1 MKRART
7 SLAVALAALLA
18 GCIASIDNRV
28 RGHDQDGGATPDGG
42 VVLGGSVTSIKDR
55 CPESKP
61 GAPVLR
67 RLTRQELQNTIG
79 DIFPE
84 IAGDWGGVQLGPD
97 PNSRLG
103 FNNDGFVLTTGDSVA
118 ENILGTAEDVAR
130 LVSDPMRLPL
140 VLPCSQT
147 TPDASCALSFI
158 DKYAPRLFRR
168 PLTAAERT
176 SYGAYHTS
184 VSGRSNFA
192 MGIKWT
198 LVALL
203 QSPHAIY
210 RSELGDS
217 GGGAYTPGQAYA
229 LSQYQIATELA
240 YTYGG
245 STPSADLLAK
255 AGRGE
260 LGSPDALMNEARQL
274 LQTPRG
280 QEVVREFF
288 RQWLQYRTVADK
300 VKTTTKDFDLVKG
313 PMAEETRRFID
324 QVVFTNHGGVRDL
337 LVAPYTVVNGALT
350 GFYGFGAASTADYQ
364 LITRPSNAAIGI
376 LAQGSILAGNA
387 QADRSS
393 PTKRGLLVYEKLF
406 CNERPQV
413 PPNVPKLETTAPA
426 DSATTTRE
434 RFEKLHASSDFC
446 KSCHTHFDPIG
457 FGSEHF
463 DEVGRFRANEN
474 GNTIDATGS
483 VTRADPQTGAMSTV
497 ISFDGLADL
506 ATKAASLPEV
516 SDCVGGFLASYAYGG
531 VFECPAED
539 QRKALAEGKYGL
551 VEYLVQL
558 ATAPHFVRRVP

>member
-1 MKRART
+1 MTAARAC
-7 SLAVALAALLA
+7 LAAVLA
-18 GCIASIDNRV
+18 SLVAACNGSIDNRLE
-28 RGHDQDGGATPDGG
+28 GHGEDAGTSADGG
-42 VVLGGSVTSIKDR
+42 VVLGGSVTGIKDR
-55 CPESKP
+55 CPESKA

-103 FNNDGFVLTTGDSVA
+103 FTNDSFVLMAGDSVS
-118 ENILGTAEDVAR
+118 EKILG
-130 LVSDPMRLPL
+130 
-140 VLPCSQT
+140 
-147 TPDASCALSFI
+147 
-158 DKYAPRLFRR
+158 PRLFRR
-168 PLTAAERT
+168 PLSDAERT
-176 SYGAYHTS
+176 SYGAYHAS

-192 MGIKWT
+192 MGVKWT

-210 RSELGDS
+210 RSELGDN
-217 GGGAYTPGQAYA
+217 GGAGYTPGQTYA
-229 LSQYQIATELA
+229 LSQYQIATELS

-245 STPSADLLAK
+245 SAPTPDLLAK
-255 AGRGE
+255 ASRGE
-260 LGSPDALMNEARQL
+260 LGSPDALVNEARQL

-280 QEVVREFF
+280 QEVVRDFF
-288 RQWLQYRTVADK
+288 RQWVQYRTVADK

-313 PMAEETRRFID
+313 AMAEETRRFID
-324 QVVFTNHGGVRDL
+324 QVVFTNGGGVRDL

-364 LITRPSNAAIGI
+364 LVNRPANAGLGL

-393 PTKRGLLVYEKLF
+393 PTKRGLAVFEKLF

-413 PPNVPKLETTAPA
+413 PPNVPKLETSAPA
-426 DSATTTRE
+426 DPGTTTRE
-434 RFEKLHASSDFC
+434 RFETLHASSDFC
-446 KSCHTHFDPIG
+446 KSCHSQFDPIG
-457 FGSEHF
+457 FGFEHF
-463 DEVGRFRANEN
+463 DEVGRYRATEN
-474 GNTIDATGS
+474 GNAIDATGI
-483 VTRADPQTGAMSTV
+483 VTRIDPKTGATSTV
-497 ISFDGLADL
+497 ITFDGLAEL
-506 ATKAASLPEV
+506 ATKAAGLPEV

-539 QRKALAEGKYGL
+539 QRTALADGKYGL

-558 ATAPHFVRRVP
+558 ANAPHFVRRVP